1 MTAQRGLGNFA
12 SIVAGNFLNK
22 AVSIVVLSYLT
33 WHLGPSGFGRYSFV
47 VAYMTFF
54 GIFTDM
60 GVNTV
65 TVRAISRGAVDRSE
79 AFGAAIVLRL
89 VLTVAALAA
98 SFAALRLSG
107 YGRDVLV
114 TALAAA
120 PALFVSFRGLF
131 FRNVFEIPFLADL
144 RMDRP
149 ALVNFANELLVLA
162 VVVVMVT
169 RGAGLVELLVAI
181 NIAYVPGFAVM
192 AISAVRRMRPRFALK
207 AGPCWRLLKESA
219 PLGLSGLLEGVF
231 IITPVLVLSRL
242 ATPASLGLFTL
253 PLRLVSS
260 LWIIPVAVMVTML
273 PAMSRDAGRD
283 RAALRRRL
291 TAGLGFMVPAGF
303 VLALAASLFSDEII
317 ILLSGEAFARSSTVL
332 SIMAWGTFL
341 YFVNSVFFY
350 TFAAAGREL
359 FGLLPWCAA
368 TAASFILGLI
378 FIPRFAHLGAGW
390 AFTISM
396 AAGLAVNLALIGRVF
411 GATLHGVFSGGS
423 KASGGGPR
431 LALRATKEE
440 K

>member
-1 MTAQRGLGNFA
+1 MTARKGLGNFL
-12 SIVAGNFLNK
+12 SIVSGNFLNK
-22 AVSIVVLSYLT
+22 AVSIAVLSYLT

-65 TVRAISRGAVDRSE
+65 TVREISRGAADRSE
-79 AFGAAIVLRL
+79 AFGTAILLRL

-98 SFAALRLSG
+98 SLAALRLSG

-114 TALAAA
+114 LALAAA
-120 PALFVSFRGLF
+120 PALFFSFRGLF

-162 VVVVMVT
+162 VVVVMAA

-181 NIAYVPGFAVM
+181 NVAYVPGFAVM
-192 AISAVRRMRPRFALK
+192 ALSAARRMRPRFSLR
-207 AGPCWRLLKESA
+207 AGPCLKLLVESA

-231 IITPVLVLSRL
+231 LITPVLLLSRL
-242 ATPASLGLFTL
+242 ATPAALGLFTL

-283 RAALRRRL
+283 KAALRKRL
-291 TAGLGFMVPAGF
+291 ARGLGFVAPAGF

-317 ILLSGEAFARSSTVL
+317 SILSGEAFAGSAAVL
-332 SIMAWGTFL
+332 SVMAWGTAL

-350 TFAAAGREL
+350 TFAASGRQL
-359 FGLLPWCAA
+359 LGLLPWCAA
-368 TAASFILGLI
+368 TAASVVLGVVLI
-378 FIPRFAHLGAGW
+378 PGHAHLGAGW

-396 AAGLAVNLALIGRVF
+396 AAGLAANLALMGRVF
-411 GATLHGVFSGGS
+411 APSPDGVLAGGP
-423 KASGGGPR
+423 KAAGPR
-431 LALRATKEE
+431 LALGATEEE